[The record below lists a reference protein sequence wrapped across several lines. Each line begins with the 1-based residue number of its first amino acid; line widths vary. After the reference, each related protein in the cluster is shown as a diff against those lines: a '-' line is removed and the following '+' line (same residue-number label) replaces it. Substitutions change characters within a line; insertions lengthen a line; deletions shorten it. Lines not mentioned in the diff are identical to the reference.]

1 MNERAYLASDS
12 MAIALAEL
20 PAPER
25 RWRAMIRRFGRR
37 RLGWIG
43 AAIVALAVVLA
54 VFAPLIATHD
64 PVEADFG
71 NVHAQ
76 PSREH
81 WLGTDQLGR
90 DTFSRVVY
98 GSRVSLRVGCIAIVI
113 AVGIGL
119 PLGVIAGY
127 NTGWIDHLLI
137 MRVMDA
143 MMAFPPLV
151 LALVIVVA
159 LGPSINNA
167 LIAIGITYS
176 PGFARLVRG
185 TVLSVREEPYVD
197 AARALGASTP
207 RIIIQHILP
216 NLMSPVIVL
225 ASLALAGA
233 ILAEAGLSFL
243 GVGAQPPTPAWG
255 SMLNTGR
262 QFIETNMWESIAPG
276 TAIMLVVMGFNF
288 IGDSLRDALDP
299 RLRT

>member
-1 MNERAYLASDS
+1 
-12 MAIALAEL
+12 
-20 PAPER
+20 
-25 RWRAMIRRFGRR
+25 
-37 RLGWIG
+37 
-43 AAIVALAVVLA
+43 
-54 VFAPLIATHD
+54 
-64 PVEADFG
+64 
-71 NVHAQ
+71 
-76 PSREH
+76 
-81 WLGTDQLGR
+81 
-90 DTFSRVVY
+90 
-98 GSRVSLRVGCIAIVI
+98 
-113 AVGIGL
+113 L

-262 QFIETNMWESIAPG
+262 QFIETNMWRASPQARP
-276 TAIMLVVMGFNF
+276 LCWW
-288 IGDSLRDALDP
+288 
-299 RLRT
+299 

>member
-1 MNERAYLASDS
+1 MTLAFG
-12 MAIALAEL
+12 EL
-20 PAPER
+20 PVPER
-25 RWRAMIRRFGRR
+25 RWRAMLRRYSRR

-43 AAIVALAVVLA
+43 ATIVALAVVLA

-64 PVEADFG
+64 PVDADFA
-71 NVHAQ
+71 NVHAP

-90 DTFSRVVY
+90 DIYSRVVY

-119 PLGVIAGY
+119 PLGLMAGY
-127 NTGWIDHLLI
+127 STGWIDHLLI

-167 LIAIGITYS
+167 LIAIGVTYS

-185 TVLSVREEPYVD
+185 TVLSLREEPYVD
-197 AARALGASTP
+197 AARALGASAP

-225 ASLALAGA
+225 ASLGLAGA

-255 SMLNTGR
+255 SMLNSGR

-288 IGDSLRDALDP
+288 VGDSLRDALDP
-299 RLRT
+299 RLRA